1 MSASDAASHS
11 LPLRNCYWVVPGLL
25 LAGEHPNGP
34 TRDKTKD
41 RLKKLLDAGI
51 ECFVDLTKPT
61 ELLRY
66 DTLLPFYVEYT
77 RKSIKDH
84 GIPGSR
90 SQMVEIL
97 EYIAHSIRAGR
108 PVYVHC
114 RAGIGRTGTVV
125 GCLLAERG
133 MQGQATIDELNRL
146 WQQCRRS
153 RSWPFIPETDAQA
166 HYVREWQPSLDGGF
180 ELSSLATAVAT
191 VGSMTAAGGV
201 RGQAGQQS
209 ATAVGSRT
217 GAARVAGGR
226 SAGAAAS
233 PAGGRSAGAAPS
245 PAGGRHSG
253 AAEPAAVGSRTG
265 AAGPAAAASVAGALG
280 PGGIDRRAGDGSTRV
295 GRGGNG
301 TTGSAPPGGASG
313 SAAGVGRPRGA
324 SGPAGAG
331 ANGQAGVVSAAGRPG
346 GIGAGLRAAAEQA
359 RAAVARG
366 EVQVKAPPVPAAT
379 AGPTATPTAARGRA
393 APADAAGGGRGEAPS
408 ADTAAGANGARRADA
423 PSAPAAS
430 GGAVAGTDRTAGRPP
445 VEFERGAIAPSI
457 RAEIADAIAGRAPSS
472 PGQGTAAPNG
482 GEEAAWAVI
491 APGSAS
497 DTVRS
502 RIPAQPPA
510 GPRVA
515 AATEPPATRI
525 PAADQTSAARDPAA
539 AEQPPAGRG
548 KAAAE
553 QTAAARA
560 AVASEQMAA
569 ARAAVAAELT
579 ASRTAAAYEEPAGAR
594 MSAGVEPPAGPR
606 VAAAQSAPAAQS
618 AAAARAVPP
627 PVEEPAD
634 SDPLLDPDT
643 LAAARGLRER
653 FLGTMFGLA
662 VGDAVAAATQFRR
675 PGTFSPV
682 GDMLGGGP
690 FDLPRGAWSDDTAMA
705 LCLAE
710 SLLERDG
717 FDARDQVQRY
727 SRWQQD
733 GYLTSTGQC
742 VGITASTARSLALAK
757 WRRGMVFPGSHDP
770 EQLDPEP
777 LSRIASIALFYF
789 ASLESTQ
796 QQAVDSSRITCQ
808 APAVLDTCRRLSCA
822 LNAALAGQPKTK
834 ILAEGG
840 SVNEATVQANNT
852 AAAALNAALWAF
864 SSTDNFRD
872 AVLRAAN
879 VGGNSDVV
887 ATVVGQLAGA
897 HYGASAIPA
906 SWRSGLMQKD
916 LIEGIA
922 DRLLAHGLVSLS
934 S

>member
-84 GIPGSR
+84 GIPAAR

-97 EYIAHSIRAGR
+97 EYIANSMRAGR

-153 RSWPFIPETDAQA
+153 RSWPFIPETDAQS

-191 VGSMTAAGGV
+191 VGSMSADGSV
-201 RGQAGQQS
+201 RGS
-209 ATAVGSRT
+209 AVS
-217 GAARVAGGR
+217 
-226 SAGAAAS
+226 
-233 PAGGRSAGAAPS
+233 
-245 PAGGRHSG
+245 
-253 AAEPAAVGSRTG
+253 
-265 AAGPAAAASVAGALG
+265 
-280 PGGIDRRAGDGSTRV
+280 
-295 GRGGNG
+295 
-301 TTGSAPPGGASG
+301 
-313 SAAGVGRPRGA
+313 
-324 SGPAGAG
+324 PAGAG
-331 ANGQAGVVSAAGRPG
+331 PSGANVGSRAGAARAG
-346 GIGAGLRAAAEQA
+346 GAGLRAAAEQA

-366 EVQVKAPPVPAAT
+366 EVQVKAPPMPAAT
-379 AGPTATPTAARGRA
+379 AGLTATPSAARGRA
-393 APADAAGGGRGEAPS
+393 VPVEATGGGRGKVPS
-408 ADTAAGANGARRADA
+408 ADTAAGANGARRAHP

-430 GGAVAGTDRTAGRPP
+430 GGAVAGNDRAAGRPP

-457 RAEIADAIAGRAPSS
+457 RAEIAEAIAGRAPAS
-472 PGQGTAAPNG
+472 PGQGTASPNA
-482 GEEAAWAVI
+482 GEEAPWAVI
-491 APGSAS
+491 APASTS

-502 RIPAQPPA
+502 RIPAQPSA

-515 AATEPPATRI
+515 AATEPTATRSST
-525 PAADQTSAARDPAA
+525 ADQTPAARGQAA
-539 AEQPPAGRG
+539 AEQGPAARG
-548 KAAAE
+548 QAAA
-553 QTAAARA
+553 
-560 AVASEQMAA
+560 EQMAA

-579 ASRTAAAYEEPAGAR
+579 ASRGT
-594 MSAGVEPPAGPR
+594 
-606 VAAAQSAPAAQS
+606 AAAQST
-618 AAAARAVPP
+618 AAARAVPP
-627 PVEEPAD
+627 PVEEPVD
-634 SDPLLDPDT
+634 SDPLLDPET
-643 LAAARGLRER
+643 LAVARGLRER

-808 APAVLDTCRRLSCA
+808 APAVLDACRRLSAA
-822 LNAALAGQPKTK
+822 LHAALAGQPKTK

-840 SVNEATVQANNT
+840 PINEATVQANNT
-852 AAAALNAALWAF
+852 AAAALNTALWAF

-934 S
+934 G